1 MSLPVVFR
9 HIARQEMDDAIAW
22 YESERPG
29 VGIEFASEIGS
40 LLARIADTPKQFRKV
55 RGDVRRAVLSRVPYT
70 IHFLLDRAESLSWL
84 SSTQSAIPKDWKI
97 GNRCAD

>member
-29 VGIEFASEIGS
+29 VGIEFASEVAA
-40 LLARIADTPKQFRKV
+40 LLPRIADTPKQFRKA
-55 RGDVRRAVLSRVPYT
+55 RGDVRRAILRRFPYT
-70 IHFLLDRAESLSWL
+70 IHFLLESNRIVVLAVFHAKRNPKKLEDR
-84 SSTQSAIPKDWKI
+84 
-97 GNRCAD
+97 